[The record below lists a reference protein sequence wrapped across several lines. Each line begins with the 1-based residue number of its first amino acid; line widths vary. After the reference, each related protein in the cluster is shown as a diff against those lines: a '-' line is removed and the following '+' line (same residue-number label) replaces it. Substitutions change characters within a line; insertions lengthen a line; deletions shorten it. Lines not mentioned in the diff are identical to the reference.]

1 MDLEKGFLGG
11 FLVLGMV
18 LFVVGFLTGMLAIA
32 ILPMEADSTM
42 VEFMLFVLG
51 LMAGMVTIAL
61 ALVVVK
67 LSKLQRSS

>member
-32 ILPMEADSTM
+32 IIPMTADSTM

-51 LMAGMVTIAL
+51 LMAGMVTVAL
-61 ALVVVK
+61 ASVVVK
-67 LSKLQRSS
+67 LGKLQRPS